1 MIGLPVLVLNQ
12 SYQPLNVCTVRRAV
26 VLLTGSKAE
35 LLEKGYGEVQSPS
48 METPIPSVI
57 RLMYLVRKPFL
68 RKRLSRKGIFLRDK
82 YRCLY
87 CSRGATQLTI
97 DHVVP
102 RYRGGSHSWGNVV
115 AACKSCK
122 QYKAGRTPQEAG
134 MNLPNGLGP
143 PRTNPYSI
151 LFDRP
156 LEDAWRKFL
165 PWPDL

>member
-102 RYRGGSHSWGNVV
+102 RYREAPILEEMSLPHVSPVNSIKLVGHH
-115 AACKSCK
+115 KK
-122 QYKAGRTPQEAG
+122 QA
-134 MNLPNGLGP
+134 
-143 PRTNPYSI
+143 
-151 LFDRP
+151 
-156 LEDAWRKFL
+156 
-165 PWPDL
+165 